1 MVLQAR
7 QIRTLLVT
15 MRICSG
21 LSTDEAAA
29 VERNRAIYCR
39 PRRRRDGPI
48 TPRNRVYG
56 DEFPKKNARASRELI
71 AARPHPSRPGGPRV
85 GSGVAGFDE

>member
-7 QIRTLLVT
+7 QIRALLVT

-48 TPRNRVYG
+48 IDRRSDG
-56 DEFPKKNARASRELI
+56 D
-71 AARPHPSRPGGPRV
+71 
-85 GSGVAGFDE
+85 GSKSGNLRS